1 MKDFIKD
8 LDEVKTSFRGYDRDE
23 MMLYIKDLLH
33 YFDQEKKDEMQKLI
47 EQNSRLQADL
57 EDARSHE
64 AELKERYD
72 ALLVRFEK
80 LSDAMSENTRHTVER
95 DAQLDEFH
103 RKQDEI
109 DSLME
114 RTRQEAAAE
123 KEKLLKD
130 ADIQCRMLIAG
141 AEENKK
147 KIEEEAEKLRDEM
160 LYKTEKYVKQN
171 KEKADSE
178 LNMAK
183 ADAARI
189 RKEISALATKLAPIL
204 FPEGKPVSSED
215 MTELSGD
222 VPERERRE
230 TSGAG
235 EESVKTGD
243 GAGL

>member
-8 LDEVKTSFRGYDRDE
+8 LDEVKSSFRGYDRDE

-33 YFDQEKKDEMQKLI
+33 YCDQEKKDEMQKLI

-57 EDARSHE
+57 DDARSHE
-64 AELKERYD
+64 TELKERYD

-130 ADIQCRMLIAG
+130 ADIECRMRIA
-141 AEENKK
+141 AADENRK
-147 KIEEEAEKLRDEM
+147 KIEAETEKFREEM
-160 LYKTEKYVKQN
+160 LYKTEKYVKQT
-171 KEKADSE
+171 KEKADME
-178 LNMAK
+178 LMAAK
-183 ADAARI
+183 SDAARI
-189 RKEISALATKLAPIL
+189 RKEIAELAQKLAPIL
-204 FPEGKPVSSED
+204 FPNGKPVSAED
-215 MTELSGD
+215 MPDT
-222 VPERERRE
+222 
-230 TSGAG
+230 AG
-235 EESVKTGD
+235 ESVNGID